1 LAWLD
6 YERKNEPLAPFR
18 VFIGRIL
25 NHGGIALV
33 ILLVWCGL
41 GTVGYHFWGPVPSWL
56 DAFYNAAMISG
67 GMGPVSPISTKS
79 GMWFASIYALL
90 SGVVLI
96 AAVGFFLTPLLH
108 RVIHV
113 FHLDDDESS

>member
-1 LAWLD
+1 MAWLG
-6 YERKNEPLAPFR
+6 YERRNEPLAPVR
-18 VFIGRIL
+18 VFIVRVL

-41 GTVGYHFWGPVPSWL
+41 GTVGYHCWGPPMSWTE
-56 DAFYNAAMISG
+56 AFYNASMISG
-67 GMGPVSPISTKS
+67 GMGPVTPIKTDS

-96 AAVGFFLTPLLH
+96 AAVGYFLTPLLH

-113 FHLDDDESS
+113 FHLDDETS

>member
-6 YERKNEPLAPFR
+6 YERRNEPLAPLR

-33 ILLVWCGL
+33 VLLVWCAL
-41 GTVGYHFWGPVPSWL
+41 GTVGYHYCGPVPSWL

-67 GMGPVSPISTKS
+67 GMGPVTTITTKS

-96 AAVGFFLTPLLH
+96 AAVSYFLTPVLH
-108 RVIHV
+108 RLIHV